1 MWNSFPRTT
10 AAILILPWTCFKE
23 CKSQR
28 SILYS
33 PATQWEPNWPLLKT
47 FHEDCFHNYKVTAP
61 RSLETEDFF
70 FLHVLF
76 LQMHWQISWEVQ
88 RKGTELGHEE
98 GTAQVNRTRVSPQAI
113 WSYTWHS
120 SIKDSGTS
128 GTKENSTSSRIT
140 AHSRRQANC
149 IGAQLGSF
157 YLQIFCGMQVMV
169 TARYKRSTQKER
181 NRLKGQM

>member
-1 MWNSFPRTT
+1 MRAQLATAENFSWGLLSQLQGNS
-10 AAILILPWTCFKE
+10 
-23 CKSQR
+23 SQESGNR
-28 SILYS
+28 RL
-33 PATQWEPNWPLLKT
+33 
-47 FHEDCFHNYKVTAP
+47 
-61 RSLETEDFF
+61 F
-70 FLHVLF
+70 FLHALF

-149 IGAQLGSF
+149 LGTQLGSF